1 MFNQMKKILLAI
13 FFIVF
18 VAPQEVFSEVVHI
31 SLDDAVALAL
41 EKNLDL
47 KAKRKKIEELKQDI
61 KIANALKNPQ
71 FQSNFLMGKVTRGN
85 SSQFGLYVPVEIAKR
100 GVRKKVAQINLKI
113 AEDEIRAA
121 EHNLKIKIMRS
132 YFNVLYMKSVVI
144 VLKQREALF
153 RGMKAISD
161 KHEEHELHT
170 SIDILQNDMKYKRQ
184 LVLLNQAKANLL
196 GAQFV
201 LNDAMNIE
209 GSKVMYDTLES
220 SLFLDDLAILNINLL
235 PYQTIEDTA
244 MEFSYAL
251 SIAESNIEKKSVEV
265 VLAKRKR
272 IPDVTIG
279 GGYAYQTANQT
290 KGMALPGAFVAA
302 GLELPMLYTFTP
314 DIKKARIV
322 YDRAQVEKDSFE
334 NHLKFALKEDY
345 NNFKYAKENIGHYKN
360 ILKDSMTI
368 LQDFKRRYENG
379 EVTLLNM
386 IQVENAHQE
395 NIKDYIGAVQIYY
408 DAYLNLMQNVGHDI
422 LLDDDM

>member
-1 MFNQMKKILLAI
+1 MNIYLKKILLVILFI
-13 FFIVF
+13 FIISPKVY
-18 VAPQEVFSEVVHI
+18 SEVVHI
-31 SLDDAVALAL
+31 SLDDAVRLTL

-47 KAKRKKIEELKQDI
+47 KAKRKKVEEIKQDI

-71 FQSNFLMGKVTRGN
+71 MQSNFLMGKVTRGN
-85 SSQFGLYVPVEIAKR
+85 SSQFGLYVPIEVAKR
-100 GVRKKVAQINLKI
+100 GVRKKIAQINLKI

-121 EHNLKIKIMRS
+121 EHNLKIKVMRT
-132 YFNVLYMKSVVI
+132 YFNVLYMKSVVM
-144 VLKQREALF
+144 VLQQREKLF
-153 RGMKAISD
+153 RSFKLISD

-184 LVLLNQAKANLL
+184 LVLLNQAKAHLL
-196 GAQFV
+196 GAQFT

-209 GSKVMYDTLES
+209 GSKVMYDTVEA
-220 SLFLDDLAILNINLL
+220 SLFADNLSLLDINLL

-251 SIAESNIEKKSVEV
+251 SIADSNIEKRAVEV
-265 VLAKRKR
+265 VQAKRKR
-272 IPDVTIG
+272 IPDLNIG

-302 GLELPMLYTFTP
+302 GFDVPILYSYTP

-322 YDRAQVEKDSFE
+322 YDRAQIDKASFE

-360 ILKDSMTI
+360 ILKDSRAI
-368 LQDFKRRYENG
+368 LDDFKRRYENG

-395 NIKDYIGAVQIYY
+395 NIKDYIGAVQVYY

-422 LLDDDM
+422 LLEEDM